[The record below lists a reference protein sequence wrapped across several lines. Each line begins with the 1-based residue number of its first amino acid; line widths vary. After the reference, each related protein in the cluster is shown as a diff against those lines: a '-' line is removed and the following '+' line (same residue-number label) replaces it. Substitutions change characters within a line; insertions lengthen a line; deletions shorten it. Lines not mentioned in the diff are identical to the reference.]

1 MKEFELQ
8 MTNLID
14 NFLSINKKELGLNV
28 CDDCVSK
35 NKVDIR
41 KIAREVSTT
50 MYYFLKC
57 KGVLGDEK

>member
-1 MKEFELQ
+1 M
-8 MTNLID
+8 
-14 NFLSINKKELGLNV
+14 